1 LAISFKL
8 NWLALSA
15 FWSAKVLIGWVGF
28 HCCVSGRLYSVSKI
42 SVHLWSLVL
51 ANLGQSNL
59 SGFFLWSSFWQVT
72 LSKIKSV
79 SMARLFFRKSG
90 FQKSAFRFISVGLVS
105 VLICQ
110 DFLVVAKVKGSCNN
124 LVRFAALSFL
134 GKESCKSKA
143 CQQSVQ
149 PTGGIRRHLQAFF
162 WLRVFPALGANLVP
176 PTSG

>member
-1 LAISFKL
+1 
-8 NWLALSA
+8 
-15 FWSAKVLIGWVGF
+15 
-28 HCCVSGRLYSVSKI
+28 
-42 SVHLWSLVL
+42 
-51 ANLGQSNL
+51 
-59 SGFFLWSSFWQVT
+59 
-72 LSKIKSV
+72 
-79 SMARLFFRKSG
+79 MARLFFRKSG

-149 PTGGIRRHLQAFF
+149 PTGGIRPDLQAFF
-162 WLRVFPALGANLVP
+162 WLQVFFALEANLVP

>member
-1 LAISFKL
+1 
-8 NWLALSA
+8 
-15 FWSAKVLIGWVGF
+15 
-28 HCCVSGRLYSVSKI
+28 
-42 SVHLWSLVL
+42 LVL